1 MSPRLISRCGRNGR
15 VFPGAKIN
23 LFTNRWSPIVI
34 VFCMDPVGTFTAWT
48 MKVMP
53 NRAMI
58 TVTTAD
64 SKYSRRTDFGGPLGF
79 VSGCGA
85 RACPFRLKSRE
96 REKDFGSVFVSEALT
111 EAGPLDGLFVI
122 SKIILDTLTAAV
134 KFARSAWKRSG
145 GHAFERIVLG
155 SQAKQPT

>member
-1 MSPRLISRCGRNGR
+1 M
-15 VFPGAKIN
+15 
-23 LFTNRWSPIVI
+23 VI
-34 VFCMDPVGTFTAWT
+34 VFCIEPVGTLTACT
-48 MKVMP
+48 IKVIP
-53 NRAMI
+53 KRAMI

-64 SKYSRRTDFGGPLGF
+64 SKYSRQTDFGGPLGF

-134 KFARSAWKRSG
+134 KFARWLQQSS
-145 GHAFERIVLG
+145 
-155 SQAKQPT
+155 